1 MEQKKLLKEIL
12 GRAYVS
18 NEEILFYCP
27 YCKHHKKKLS
37 VNIEKNVFKCW
48 ICDSTGMN
56 IRRIIKRFGSYE
68 QLKRWDKASGQEDI
82 SKFDDIFERNYT
94 PDIKQKI
101 SLPDEF
107 VSLTGKDIPLSAQKP
122 LNFLKNRGVTRE
134 DIIRWKLGYC
144 IRGAYSDRIIV
155 PSFDLEGYVN
165 YFVARTYN
173 GDWRKYLNP
182 SLSKNIIFNHL
193 YIDWDSDII
202 LVEGVFDAI
211 IAGPNAIPLLG
222 STLREESKLFQE
234 IVKNDASIFLALDKD
249 AEEKSKKSYPS

>member
-48 ICDSTGMN
+48 ICDTTGMN

-68 QLKRWDKASGQEDI
+68 QLKRWDKVTGQEDI
-82 SKFDDIFERNYT
+82 SKFDDIFDKKYIPEVR
-94 PDIKQKI
+94 QKI
-101 SLPDEF
+101 SLPSEF
-107 VSLTGKDIPLSAQKP
+107 VSLTGKDTPLSAQKP

-144 IRGAYSDRIIV
+144 VRGTYSDRIIV
-155 PSFDLEGYVN
+155 PSFDLEG
-165 YFVARTYN
+165 
-173 GDWRKYLNP
+173 
-182 SLSKNIIFNHL
+182 
-193 YIDWDSDII
+193 
-202 LVEGVFDAI
+202 
-211 IAGPNAIPLLG
+211 
-222 STLREESKLFQE
+222 
-234 IVKNDASIFLALDKD
+234 
-249 AEEKSKKSYPS
+249 